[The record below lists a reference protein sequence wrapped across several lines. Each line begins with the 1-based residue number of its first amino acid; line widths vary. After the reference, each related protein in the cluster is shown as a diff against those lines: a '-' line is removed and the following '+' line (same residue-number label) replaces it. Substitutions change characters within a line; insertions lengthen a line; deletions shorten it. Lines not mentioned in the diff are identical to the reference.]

1 MQEIYGIDSRYC
13 TSVEE
18 PLRHS
23 SQKEA
28 NEDNAVG
35 FSDNTKDDNEDSINI
50 IAHRGYYNA
59 PDNTIPAIIEAA
71 ENGYKTVECDIE
83 WTKDSVPVLLHDSTI
98 NKTARK
104 ANGKKLIF
112 PRKCSGMTY
121 EQLLQYDF
129 GVWKGEKYKG
139 TKIPTFQ
146 ELLDCSREYDLN
158 LYIELKKNSCF
169 NNEKAK
175 ILVDAVKEAGMED
188 KVTWISF
195 EDDYLQEI
203 KDIMPDARLGYL
215 SEKTPDEKTIDV
227 LENLK
232 TDENEVFL
240 DIKASKMNKDAS
252 EMINDSGFEF
262 ESWTVNNCDEM
273 KNLYDYD
280 CQGITTDIITEEM
293 LEEYNKTH
301 NIMLSD

>member
-1 MQEIYGIDSRYC
+1 M
-13 TSVEE
+13 
-18 PLRHS
+18 
-23 SQKEA
+23 
-28 NEDNAVG
+28 
-35 FSDNTKDDNEDSINI
+35 
-50 IAHRGYYNA
+50 
-59 PDNTIPAIIEAA
+59 
-71 ENGYKTVECDIE
+71 
-83 WTKDSVPVLLHDSTI
+83 
-98 NKTARK
+98 
-104 ANGKKLIF
+104 
-112 PRKCSGMTY
+112 
-121 EQLLQYDF
+121 
-129 GVWKGEKYKG
+129 
-139 TKIPTFQ
+139 
-146 ELLDCSREYDLN
+146 LDCSREYDLN